1 MIIMKRKLF
10 LSLAAGAIVFLSG
23 FGAMYLF
30 RITEEYP
37 SELPGLFSYYSSALG
52 DSILLPIIGA
62 GFVLFFLNSD
72 HKLTAKQKRIT
83 AAFGIAGALFGVAQQ
98 ISWLADPD
106 IILNWTIPKTHY
118 FNAPGW
124 YHAAF
129 LVLMISFCAYSAAR
143 WVITVRSKTEHST
156 SDKLISAVIWG
167 SAAGFLYMYAI
178 DNIDPKA
185 AYAKL
190 YTAPAVLTAFVLLF
204 SILMRVILPQNAKA
218 RRGYII
224 YAALFSAVIISAV
237 CVIAH
242 AAPNLITR

>member
-1 MIIMKRKLF
+1 MKKKLI
-10 LSLAAGAIVFLSG
+10 LSLAAGAIIFLSG

-30 RITEEYP
+30 WITGEYP

-72 HKLTAKQKRIT
+72 HTLTAKQKRIT
-83 AAFGIAGALFGVAQQ
+83 AAFGIAGALFGIVQQ

-124 YHAAF
+124 YHAVF
-129 LVLMISFCAYSAAR
+129 LVMMISFCAYSAAR
-143 WVITVRSKTEHST
+143 WVITVRSKKEHAT
-156 SDKLISAVIWG
+156 SDHIFSAVIWG
-167 SAAGFLYMYAI
+167 STAGFLYMYTI
-178 DNIDPKA
+178 DNIDPEA
-185 AYAKL
+185 AYANL
-190 YTAPAVLTAFVLLF
+190 YAASAVLTAFVLLF
-204 SILMRVILPQNAKA
+204 TILMKVILPQNAKA
-218 RRGYII
+218 RRCYIL
-224 YAALFSAVIISAV
+224 YAALVSAVIIAAV
-237 CVIAH
+237 CIFAH

>member
-1 MIIMKRKLF
+1 MKKKLV
-10 LSLAAGAIVFLSG
+10 LSLVAGAAVFLSG

-30 RITEEYP
+30 WITGEYP

-62 GFVLFFLNSD
+62 GFVLYFLNSE
-72 HKLTAKQKRIT
+72 HELTAKQKRIT
-83 AAFGIAGALFGVAQQ
+83 AAFGIAGALFGIAQQ

-143 WVITVRSKTEHST
+143 WVITVVSKTEHRLF
-156 SDKLISAVIWG
+156 DHIFSAVIWG

-178 DNIDPKA
+178 DNIDPEA
-185 AYAKL
+185 SYAKL
-190 YTAPAVLTAFVLLF
+190 YAAPAVLTAFALF
-204 SILMRVILPQNAKA
+204 FTILMRIILPQNTKA
-218 RRGYII
+218 RRKYIL
-224 YAALFSAVIISAV
+224 YAALFSAIIIAAV
-237 CVIAH
+237 CIIAH